1 MNLLTNRSDQL
12 FLMAQVLTIAESFSK
27 HGTMNKFLKFLPV
40 EVTIIVIFLLY
51 FSMAELA
58 KDIALIGAGLKE
70 VEKVCIMKRLI
81 YSKQILE
88 SKGLGSMGLKLYSFK
103 L

>member
-12 FLMAQVLTIAESFSK
+12 FLMAQVFTIAESFSK
-27 HGTMNKFLKFLPV
+27 HGTMNKVLKFLPV
-40 EVTIIVIFLLY
+40 ELTIIVI

>member
-1 MNLLTNRSDQL
+1 ML
-12 FLMAQVLTIAESFSK
+12 FSNSIS
-27 HGTMNKFLKFLPV
+27 
-40 EVTIIVIFLLY
+40 
-51 FSMAELA
+51 AELA
-58 KDIALIGAGLKE
+58 KDIARIGAGLKE

>member
-1 MNLLTNRSDQL
+1 
-12 FLMAQVLTIAESFSK
+12 
-27 HGTMNKFLKFLPV
+27 
-40 EVTIIVIFLLY
+40 
-51 FSMAELA
+51 MAELA

-81 YSKQILE
+81 YSKQILNCLE